1 MDQETLFSYLSQL
14 DTTGKSREELES
26 ETYEKF
32 GKNLAVLCMDSTGFS
47 RTVKKRGIV
56 YYLSLIAKMRTIV
69 ALAVEEFSALSH
81 RGYADN
87 FFAEFPTVTDAF
99 CATLRAN
106 EQIRKAGLLL
116 SDDELY
122 QICSG
127 IGYGHVLFSHRE
139 GPFGDQMNLASKLG
153 EDTAEGEEI
162 LLTPEA
168 LKQLSSEFQSH
179 FTKKTFAISG
189 LQEEYYATTFEK
201 VKHLLE

>member
-1 MDQETLFSYLSQL
+1 MEQETLFSYLSKL
-14 DTTGKSREELES
+14 DTSGKSRKELES
-26 ETYEKF
+26 ETYDKF
-32 GKNLAVLCMDSTGFS
+32 GQNLAVLCMDSTGFS

-69 ALAVEEFSALSH
+69 TRAVEEFSALSH

-87 FFAEFPTVTDAF
+87 YFAEFSTVHDAF

-106 EQIRKAGLLL
+106 EEIRKAKLMLTK
-116 SDDELY
+116 DEPY
-122 QICSG
+122 RVCSG

-168 LKQLSSEFQSH
+168 LAQLTPEFQGH
-179 FTKKTFAISG
+179 FTKKEFTISG
-189 LQEEYYATTFEK
+189 LQEVYYATRFDE
-201 VKHLLE
+201 VRALLG